1 MVKMFVRS
9 PDRVDVAVQVVQAER
24 VDYAVLVTQGGVPVD
39 LIRERVPRESRF
51 RNAGVA
57 HAQDIGLL
65 LPESLDRLV
74 IARPFLNVGLRVH
87 DRQPVAVVV
96 LPDDLDIA
104 RPRWR
109 R

>member
-1 MVKMFVRS
+1 
-9 PDRVDVAVQVVQAER
+9 
-24 VDYAVLVTQGGVPVD
+24 
-39 LIRERVPRESRF
+39 
-51 RNAGVA
+51 
-57 HAQDIGLL
+57 
-65 LPESLDRLV
+65 
-74 IARPFLNVGLRVH
+74 VH